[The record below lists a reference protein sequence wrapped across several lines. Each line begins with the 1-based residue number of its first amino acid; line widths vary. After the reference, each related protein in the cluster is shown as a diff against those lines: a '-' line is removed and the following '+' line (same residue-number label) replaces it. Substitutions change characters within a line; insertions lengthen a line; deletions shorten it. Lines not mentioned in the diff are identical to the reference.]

1 MRTGPLLGHADRS
14 DAARGDAMTEDQ
26 LLAELGRL
34 YFLED
39 VSKVEL
45 GRRFDLSRFK
55 VARML
60 AKGRERGII
69 RIEIHEPT
77 QNLPEYAD
85 PLKTTLG
92 LPTVRVVETD
102 RSSAE
107 VRDTVAQ
114 MAAQLLRESWEEG
127 DVVGMGGGRT
137 LHALGG
143 HVVEAPALTVV
154 QLVGVLPSSDQVAPL
169 AQLRSSIETAG
180 GSIHTFGTPLFAGS
194 IQRRDSWTSRLSAVR
209 ELYDRLDLAV
219 VGIGSWGPRTPS
231 CARPIHRR
239 CDLGSTMQARSPRCS
254 GTGSRPTAESS
265 RRTSPV

>member
-45 GRRFDLSRFK
+45 GRRFNLSRFK

-92 LPTVRVVETD
+92 LPMVRVVETED
-102 RSSAE
+102 RKSTRLNSS
-107 VRDTVAQ
+107 
-114 MAAQLLRESWEEG
+114 
-127 DVVGMGGGRT
+127 
-137 LHALGG
+137 
-143 HVVEAPALTVV
+143 HV
-154 QLVGVLPSSDQVAPL
+154 
-169 AQLRSSIETAG
+169 SI
-180 GSIHTFGTPLFAGS
+180 SY
-194 IQRRDSWTSRLSAVR
+194 AVFCLKKKTKEYYR
-209 ELYDRLDLAV
+209 
-219 VGIGSWGPRTPS
+219 I
-231 CARPIHRR
+231 
-239 CDLGSTMQARSPRCS
+239 
-254 GTGSRPTAESS
+254 
-265 RRTSPV
+265 